1 MIGSV
6 SLEIAERNRVEER
19 LQRRALELEQS
30 NKQLEQFA
38 HVVSHDL
45 QEPLRTISS
54 HLRLLAHRQEG
65 EFDQDA
71 KESVTVALD
80 GINRM
85 YRQIDNL
92 LANSRVDSDGKT
104 EETTE

>member
-1 MIGSV
+1 MTAQSGRSQEDAGDNGV
-6 SLEIAERNRVEER
+6 R
-19 LQRRALELEQS
+19 LKFEAW
-30 NKQLEQFA
+30 
-38 HVVSHDL
+38 
-45 QEPLRTISS
+45 PRTCGM
-54 HLRLLAHRQEG
+54 AHRQEG

-85 YRQIDNL
+85 YRKIDNL

-104 EETTE
+104 EETTG